1 MIAERMGTMYRD
13 YENPYSLE
21 KALEKAKAALAANP
35 FNESL
40 QETVAELKDRVRF
53 AWQDDEDD
61 YY

>member
-1 MIAERMGTMYRD
+1 MYRD